1 MARNERKEHPMSD
14 KPTILLVDDQHSI
27 RHILSA
33 GLKAHGF
40 EVLTAGS
47 AEKALGLCAGY
58 EGPIDLLLTDI
69 SLTPLELGPENV
81 TPDRFLMV
89 SRLLSGALQL
99 RPSVKVVLFT
109 GHSDKH
115 LARLDL
121 KMDAFLLLRKPC
133 CLATLVDS
141 CRQLLNAPLPATGSA
156 TVMEPVLQP
165 APVMDHF

>member
-1 MARNERKEHPMSD
+1 MSSD

-81 TPDRFLMV
+81 TPDRV
-89 SRLLSGALQL
+89 PHGVAVAERALQL

-109 GHSDKH
+109 GHSDQH

-121 KMDAFLLLRKPC
+121 KMDGFLLLRKPC
-133 CLATLVDS
+133 SLPTLVDS
-141 CRQLLNAPLPATGSA
+141 CRQLLNPPLPATGSA
-156 TVMEPVLQP
+156 TVMEPVSQP
-165 APVMDHF
+165 VPVMDHF